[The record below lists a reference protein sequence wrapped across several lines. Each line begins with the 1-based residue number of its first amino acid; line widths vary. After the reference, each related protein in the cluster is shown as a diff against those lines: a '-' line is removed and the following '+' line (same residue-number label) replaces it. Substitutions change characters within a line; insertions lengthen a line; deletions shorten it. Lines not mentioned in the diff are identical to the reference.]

1 LAPEWVLEALNS
13 ITVDTSIGFENGA
26 KEDLQGMKTDHHK
39 MDANDYEL
47 KDNAIDIDDDDVIFK
62 GTDKVDV
69 ITKSIESI
77 EEVWHRDLVKTE
89 VEEEQRMEADDLAD
103 EPDGT
108 GVERDDKPQGYV
120 TRYG

>member
-1 LAPEWVLEALNS
+1 
-13 ITVDTSIGFENGA
+13 
-26 KEDLQGMKTDHHK
+26 